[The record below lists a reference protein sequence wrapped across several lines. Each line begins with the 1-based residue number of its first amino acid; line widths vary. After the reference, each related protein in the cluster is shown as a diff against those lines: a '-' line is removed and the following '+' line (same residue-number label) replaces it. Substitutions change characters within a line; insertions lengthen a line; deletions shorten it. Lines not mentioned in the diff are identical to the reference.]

1 MALVGHISGS
11 TQTNSVIGVTGS
23 VVIADKSGITFPSL
37 NSGIKFL
44 VDEASLFNSTVV
56 SSGSLTVKD
65 STGSAVFSVAA
76 STGNTTVGGTLSSVG
91 AATFQSGL
99 SGSLTRL
106 SNGTSY
112 LVAGD
117 SITITSASNG
127 QVTISSTGGGDITA
141 VNAGTG
147 LTGGGVSGDVTLN
160 INDSVVATV
169 SGSTFTGA
177 AKFNAGL
184 SGSLTRLVDGS
195 SYLIAGNNITITSA
209 SNGAITVNS
218 SAAATPGGLNTQV
231 QFNDSGTFGG
241 HDGLTY
247 VSATRTLSA
256 HTLSVSGSGGLQVL
270 QAATINGLANL
281 NGGIAVDTSAFTVA
295 DGTGNV
301 LSAGTLSVAQ
311 SITGSSTLTIGGI
324 ARLNG
329 GIAVDTTAFTVAD
342 GTGSVSSA
350 GTLSVAQSITGSSTL
365 TISGQAILNGGIIS
379 DSGAFQV
386 ADTTGNIS
394 TAGTLNVSQS
404 ITGSST
410 LTIAGQAIFNGDVDL
425 GNATTDSITFTG
437 RVDSDV
443 LPIADST
450 YNLGSATNRWANIFT
465 GDLHLR
471 NDRGDYT
478 LIEEE
483 DMLTIRFNKTGKRY
497 KFLLENVPHLDEDP
511 ILKF

>member
-1 MALVGHISGS
+1 M
-11 TQTNSVIGVTGS
+11 
-23 VVIADKSGITFPSL
+23 
-37 NSGIKFL
+37 
-44 VDEASLFNSTVV
+44 
-56 SSGSLTVKD
+56 
-65 STGSAVFSVAA
+65 
-76 STGNTTVGGTLSSVG
+76 
-91 AATFQSGL
+91 
-99 SGSLTRL
+99 
-106 SNGTSY
+106 
-112 LVAGD
+112 
-117 SITITSASNG
+117 
-127 QVTISSTGGGDITA
+127 
-141 VNAGTG
+141 
-147 LTGGGVSGDVTLN
+147 
-160 INDSVVATV
+160 
-169 SGSTFTGA
+169 
-177 AKFNAGL
+177 
-184 SGSLTRLVDGS
+184 
-195 SYLIAGNNITITSA
+195 
-209 SNGAITVNS
+209 
-218 SAAATPGGLNTQV
+218 
-231 QFNDSGTFGG
+231 
-241 HDGLTY
+241 
-247 VSATRTLSA
+247 
-256 HTLSVSGSGGLQVL
+256 
-270 QAATINGLANL
+270 
-281 NGGIAVDTSAFTVA
+281 
-295 DGTGNV
+295 
-301 LSAGTLSVAQ
+301 
-311 SITGSSTLTIGGI
+311 
-324 ARLNG
+324 NG